1 MSLSGTSKACS
12 IGHLKSQ
19 RPSHKAASGRTMQSD
34 LRRHYYTISMSMS
47 LSTVEQISY
56 SLYSAQILTQHEVNV
71 ITSKTEVLSKASEL
85 LSAVLRKG
93 ISTSNI
99 SQTSLF
105 RPPSYLVQPPVVC
118 KICIC
123 NSSLNNC
130 TFGSGN
136 TVSVMTT
143 EPLSSYKDIKE
154 PPTSRNQECGNP
166 FNTTSQSHMC
176 SISNNREAN
185 FPETIENDIKISRS
199 KLRNVTVGESNDF
212 TMVEEFSNEDD
223 SGVKELEEELEE
235 NDGKDIGCPE
245 WSTTLSTAGKN
256 TFRNHTGRI
265 LKLSI
270 LLVLKWPTI
279 QLRTST

>member
-85 LSAVLRKG
+85 LSAVLRKGQKACGIFLQALKTCDPQLSENLVREQG

-245 WSTTLSTAGKN
+245 WSTTLSTAG
-256 TFRNHTGRI
+256 F
-265 LKLSI
+265 
-270 LLVLKWPTI
+270 
-279 QLRTST
+279 